1 MKFGPG
7 ISEEKSFN
15 GVDGRQRD
23 GKTDDGLGMIR
34 IAQMS

>member
-1 MKFGPG
+1 MKFGPR
-7 ISEEKSFN
+7 ISEEKWFN

-23 GKTDDGLGMIR
+23 GQTDDGLGIIR